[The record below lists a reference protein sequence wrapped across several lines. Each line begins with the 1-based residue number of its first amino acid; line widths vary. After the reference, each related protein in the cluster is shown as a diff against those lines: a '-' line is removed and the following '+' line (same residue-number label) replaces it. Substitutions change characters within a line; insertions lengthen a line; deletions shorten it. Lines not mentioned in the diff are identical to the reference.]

1 MAVLPDCIVS
11 FFVFFVT
18 VFGGFWSV
26 GIAVTVRFN
35 FFAFW
40 IGYVIVP
47 SCLRLANRV
56 HDVI

>member
-11 FFVFFVT
+11 FFVFFVA
-18 VFGGFWSV
+18 VFGGFCSV
-26 GIAVTVRFN
+26 GIVVTVQFN

-40 IGYVIVP
+40 IGNVIVP
-47 SCLRLANRV
+47 SCLRFANRV

>member
-1 MAVLPDCIVS
+1 MPDCIVS

-18 VFGGFWSV
+18 VFRGFCSV
-26 GIAVTVRFN
+26 GIVVTVRFN
-35 FFAFW
+35 FFALW
-40 IGYVIVP
+40 IDYVIVP